1 MEKTTETDSHTHLMS
16 FYRPLVKLLAG
27 MADIS
32 LNSTT
37 SPKKMHALCLAV
49 EQIYYTRNLT
59 FIGPFSF
66 STSLVKW
73 SFHGSK
79 SSHALDGCSYPSGS
93 VTTLQKFLRSSS
105 QDENKCFES
114 GDVEVWAENTQR
126 KGKTS
131 RVREDG
137 TTPISIATNV
147 VFIRPNPVSHIQ
159 KIYELSPRHWRNTK
173 ENIHSLIRQFEQQL
187 NANIFRPYW
196 HKIQS
201 IILKSL
207 LEESSHTGDS
217 IDKSLNEECDEDL
230 FFCMQCTAAN
240 TKTSSLCI
248 SCGCQLQT
256 SQNRELMYDV
266 PNGHPK
272 EKPTIKLGEI
282 IGVNPNS
289 YKTIKE
295 VLFNLLQQVKSDE
308 RTWVRI
314 GFDGVPYG
322 IAKELIDKVYFCNGC
337 EEIID
342 LKEDSLETHL
352 LHFHYS
358 DSNISVKPY
367 FGDILLVPGPGHME
381 KNFLLTIFKFTKD
394 IFMFKLADKLGFKS
408 SKAKDFIINCGDH
421 HLSWQ
426 IANIVFD
433 AFAKELMHIFLQF
446 VSGKICNQQLKILL
460 TGAIKKLLIQILI
473 FTTT

>member
-114 GDVEVWAENTQR
+114 GDVEVWADNTQR

-137 TTPISIATNV
+137 TTPISTATNV

-187 NANIFRPYW
+187 NANIFRPYR

-217 IDKSLNEECDEDL
+217 IDKSLNKECDEDL

-240 TKTSSLCI
+240 TKASSLCI

-314 GFDGVPYG
+314 GFDGIPYR
-322 IAKELIDKVYFCNGC
+322 IAKELICKVYFCNGC

-352 LHFHYS
+352 LHFHYG

-367 FGDILLVPGPGHME
+367 FGDTLLVPGPGNIE

-433 AFAKELMHIFLQF
+433 AFTKELIHIF
-446 VSGKICNQQLKILL
+446 
-460 TGAIKKLLIQILI
+460 
-473 FTTT
+473 FTML